1 MDGYHGIE
9 VAAEDRHKT
18 TFAIEFGKFR
28 YKRAPQGYLSSGNS
42 YGRYTD
48 AILADCPSS
57 PEVRDWDKIVDDIIT
72 WSDNIEDAFRRIC
85 SLVSHC
91 NKHGLLFIPQKFRF
105 ARKEVEFAGF
115 IITNTGLKP
124 AARYTEAIGNF
135 PTPMNIT
142 QVRSWYGLVNQVAYC
157 FCKTEMMAAFCHLLS
172 PGNVFQWDDKLEEAF
187 VASKAKIVE
196 LIQEGVYSFDPDLV
210 TCLSTD
216 YSIDGMGCP
225 S

>member
-1 MDGYHGIE
+1 M
-9 VAAEDRHKT
+9 
-18 TFAIEFGKFR
+18 F
-28 YKRAPQGYLSSGNS
+28 N
-42 YGRYTD
+42 
-48 AILADCPSS
+48 
-57 PEVRDWDKIVDDIIT
+57 
-72 WSDNIEDAFRRIC
+72 
-85 SLVSHC
+85 
-91 NKHGLLFIPQKFRF
+91 PQKFRF

-142 QVRSWYGLVNQVAYC
+142 QVRSGYGLVNQVAYC
-157 FCKTEMMAAFCHLLS
+157 FCKTKTMAPFRHLLS

-225 S
+225 SKSRIPIPDDCS